1 MGPREPSEG
10 TRSPKRKIVYRP
22 EDAADLVYER
32 DLGDPGQYPYTRGI
46 YERMY
51 RQRLW
56 TMRQYAGYGTA
67 EESNRRY
74 RYLLSQGSMGLSVA
88 FDLPTQL
95 GLDSDHPLA
104 QGEVGRVGVAID
116 TVADMER
123 LFEAIPLGRVS
134 TSMTIN
140 APAAILLAFYLVTA
154 RRRGVP
160 WQSLRGTVQNDVLKE
175 YVARGT
181 YIYPPHPSLRLV
193 ADIIVFCQHQVPGWN
208 PISVSG
214 YHIREAGAT
223 AEQELAFTLAN
234 AEAYVRAVIEKG
246 LAVDDFAPRLSFF
259 FAAHNDLF
267 EEVAK
272 FRAARR
278 IWARIMRKRLGAQQP
293 KSWMLRFHT
302 QTAGSTLTAQQ
313 PANNVIRV
321 TLQAL
326 AGILGGTQSLHTN
339 ARDEALALPSERAAR
354 VALRTQQILAH
365 ETGIPS
371 VCDPLGGSWLVEKL
385 TAELER
391 KAENRLDK
399 IRSLGGTLRALEL
412 GYIGAAIEQA
422 AYDQQRQL
430 ESREAVVVGVNQF
443 IESEPVPLEILRILP
458 EIEAQQAR
466 RLQVWRR
473 ERRNQAVESTLQ
485 AVRREAEDKGNL
497 MPSIIA
503 AAESGATVG
512 EIAGAMRQVFGEHRE
527 STISV

>member
-1 MGPREPSEG
+1 MKGPAHPSPALE
-10 TRSPKRKIVYRP
+10 RKVVYRP
-22 EDAADLVYER
+22 QDIAALDYER
-32 DLGDPGQYPYTRGI
+32 DLGDPGQYPFTRGI
-46 YERMY
+46 YGQMY

-56 TMRQYAGYGTA
+56 TMRQYAGYATA

-95 GLDSDHPLA
+95 GLDSDHPLS

-123 LFEAIPLGRVS
+123 LLEGIPLARVS

-140 APAAILLAFYLVTA
+140 SPAAILLAFYLVVA
-154 RRRGVP
+154 RRRGDS
-160 WQSLRGTVQNDVLKE
+160 WQALRGTVQNDVLKE

-181 YIYPPHPSLRLV
+181 YIYPPKPSLRLA
-193 ADIIVFCQHQVPGWN
+193 ADVIAYCQKEVPRWN

-223 AEQELAFTLAN
+223 AEQEIAFTLAN
-234 AEAYVRAVIEKG
+234 AETYVESALQSG
-246 LAVDDFAPRLSFF
+246 LRVDDFAGRISFF

-278 IWARIMRKRLGAQQP
+278 IWARLMRHRFGARQP

-313 PANNVIRV
+313 PDNNVVRV

-339 ARDEALALPSERAAR
+339 ARDEALALPSQEAAR
-354 VALRTQQILAH
+354 LALRTQQVLAY
-365 ETGIPS
+365 ESGAAS
-371 VCDPLGGSWLVEKL
+371 VGDPLGGSFFVEKL
-385 TAELER
+385 TGDLEQQAESRLE
-391 KAENRLDK
+391 K
-399 IRSLGGTLRALEL
+399 IRSLGGTLSALE
-412 GYIGAAIEQA
+412 GGHIRREIERS
-422 AYDQQRQL
+422 AYRQQRQL
-430 ESREAVVVGVNQF
+430 ESEESVVVGVNRF
-443 IESEPVPLEILRILP
+443 IEAEQVPLEILRISP
-458 EIEAQQAR
+458 EIEADQVQ
-466 RLQVWRR
+466 RLEAWRR
-473 ERRNQAVESTLQ
+473 QRPRQEATSALD
-485 AVRREAEDKGNL
+485 AIRETARGQDNL
-497 MPSIIA
+497 MPPMIA
-503 AAESGATVG
+503 AGESGATVG
-512 EIAGAMRQVFGEHRE
+512 EIADAMRQVFGEYQD
-527 STISV
+527 STSRF